1 MTCICAPSLELL
13 KTEFDVAHPGRSTLS
28 DGCCASAAHSAQN
41 PTSDH
46 ETGDARDYTA
56 DAAHGMTS
64 EEWANQIKDDPRV
77 KYIIRDR
84 LIYNPSIS
92 PLWRAYTGTNPHDH
106 HGHVSINPWSRDDL
120 RPWTIGTTK
129 GDLTVMDKDTKEY
142 FDAQFRGVTQRQRR
156 ARQSQL
162 LQGERIL
169 KLLGND
175 ADMEADLEAIRKELR
190 DGDD

>member
-1 MTCICAPSLELL
+1 MSDCICAPSLLL
-13 KTEFDVAHPGRSTLS
+13 LRTEFDVAHPGRSTIS
-28 DGCCASAAHSAQN
+28 DGCCASAVHHAHN
-41 PTSDH
+41 PYSDH
-46 ETGDARDYTA
+46 DDGNAGDFTA
-56 DAAHGMTS
+56 DRLHGMVS
-64 EEWANQIKDDPRV
+64 AEWAEQIKDDPRV

-92 PLWRAYTGTNPHDH
+92 HLWRPYTGSNPHDR

-120 RPWTIGTTK
+120 RPWLIAPT
-129 GDLTVMDKDTKEY
+129 GDLTIVDDATKDY
-142 FDAQFRGVTQRQRR
+142 LDAQFRGVTQRQRR

-175 ADMEADLEAIRKELR
+175 AEMEADLAAIRKELK
-190 DGDD
+190 DGED